1 MTSSEIRAFRFDSE
15 SVESF
20 HIADERLANWPV
32 VYTLNDSKR
41 VYVGETINA
50 IARMRQHLGSPER
63 RGLTCMRI
71 VLDRRFNKSA
81 CLDLESHLIRLFSG
95 DGGLQVINRN
105 DGITNAE
112 YYDRASYLSQFQ
124 DVFDALRNQ
133 GLFTRSIADIEN
145 SDLFKYSPFKALNT
159 DQALAVHDIIDGILE
174 ALTVNEDT
182 TSVVNGEPGTG
193 KTIVAVFLIKL
204 LRDIASMSADDET
217 DRDSVFADLFVPDVR
232 DQLERLRIGFVVPQ
246 QSLRKTV
253 KKVFKR
259 TPALSASMVL
269 SPFEVGADDTG
280 YDILIVDEA
289 HRLTQRANQASGPLN
304 KKYREIT
311 EKLFGFDDKTRTQ
324 LDWIKAKSRHRI
336 FLLDVA
342 QSVRPADLSQ
352 ALLSDLELE
361 AHATRRK
368 FRLRTQMRVHA
379 GEDYIGYVDD
389 IVHARASD
397 PKRFQEYDLRLY
409 DDLPSMIS
417 AIHQCEG
424 AFGLSRLLAGYAWP
438 WRSKKIPTDFDI
450 VIDEVKLRWNGK
462 LVDWVNSPTS
472 LNEVGSIHTIQGYD
486 LNFAGVIIGK
496 DIRYDPTARRMYF
509 DRTNYHDSKGMENN
523 KALDIMYQDDDLLSY
538 VQNIYKVLL
547 TRGIRGT
554 FVYAEDPTMREYLSQ
569 FLPAQN

>member
-1 MTSSEIRAFRFDSE
+1 MTGSEIRSFRFDSE
-15 SVESF
+15 SVENF
-20 HIADERLANWPV
+20 RIADERLANWPV

-50 IARMRQHLGSPER
+50 IARMRQHLGSPAR
-63 RGLTCMRI
+63 KGLTCMRI

-95 DGGLQVINRN
+95 DGALQVINRN

-112 YYDRASYLSQFQ
+112 YYDRESYLSQFQ

-133 GLFTRSIADIEN
+133 GLFTRSVVEIEN

-159 DQALAVHDIIDGILE
+159 DQALAVHDIVDGILE
-174 ALTVNEDT
+174 ALAINEDT

-204 LRDIASMSADDET
+204 LRDIASMSDDDET

-232 DQLERLRIGFVVPQ
+232 DQLEGLRIGFVIPQ

-253 KKVFKR
+253 QKVFKR
-259 TPALSASMVL
+259 TPALSASMVI
-269 SPFEVGADDTG
+269 SPFEVGADDTD

-311 EKLFGFDDKTRTQ
+311 EKLFGFDDKNRTQ

-342 QSVRPADLSQ
+342 QSVRPADLPQS
-352 ALLSDLELE
+352 LLSDLELE

-389 IVHARASD
+389 IVHARAPE

-409 DDLPSMIS
+409 DDLRSMIS
-417 AIHQCEG
+417 AIHRCDD
-424 AFGLSRLLAGYAWP
+424 AVGLSRLLAGYAWP
-438 WRSKKIPTDFDI
+438 WRTKKTPTAYDI
-450 VIDEVKLRWNGK
+450 VVDEVKLRWNGK

-472 LNEVGSIHTIQGYD
+472 LDEVGSIHTIQGYD
-486 LNFAGVIIGK
+486 LNYAGVIIGK
-496 DIRYDPTARRMYF
+496 DIRYDPVAGRLYF

-523 KALDIMYQDDDLLSY
+523 NVLGITYRDEDLLAF

-554 FVYAEDPTMREYLSQ
+554 FVHAEDPTMRNYLSQ
-569 FLPAQN
+569 FLPISD